1 MNAII
6 LILFALALI
15 FIPIYITRNKKE
27 PATPSP
33 ASQPQ
38 QPQRK
43 PLTDAE
49 REAIRQAD
57 EAFDLDTHIAIVNG
71 TYTGPLPDYDG
82 FYWSNIYPDL
92 YHTKI
97 AGINFRCGIR
107 NLAGMYFDALLVAEP
122 KNKHDPNAIKIIHAE
137 DRRHLGYIPADETD
151 DVRVWVNNTLPY
163 HCRAHIDE
171 FEDYDEEHE
180 RDITRLYGCINIAKN
195 QPKETPSKSQL

>member
-1 MNAII
+1 MDAII
-6 LILFALALI
+6 FIILVAFALI
-15 FIPIYITRNKKE
+15 FIPIYITMNKKE
-27 PATPSP
+27 LAQPS
-33 ASQPQ
+33 Q
-38 QPQRK
+38 QQSPQRL

-71 TYTGPLPDYDG
+71 TYTGPLPEYDG

-97 AGINFRCGIR
+97 AGINFRRGIR

-122 KNKHDPNAIKIIHAE
+122 KNKYDPNAIKIIHAE
-137 DRRHLGYIPADETD
+137 DHRHLGYIPADETA
-151 DVRVWVNNTLPY
+151 DVRAWVNNTLPY
-163 HCRAHIDE
+163 PCHAHIDE

-195 QPKETPSKSQL
+195 QPKETPSISQL

>member
-6 LILFALALI
+6 LILLIALALI
-15 FIPIYITRNKKE
+15 FIPIYLTRNKKE

-33 ASQPQ
+33 APQPK

-49 REAIRQAD
+49 REAIRQSD
-57 EAFDLDTHIAIVNG
+57 ESFDLDTHIAIVNG
-71 TYTGPLPDYDG
+71 TYTGPLPEYDG

-97 AGINFRCGIR
+97 AGINFRRGIR
-107 NLAGMYFDALLVAEP
+107 NLAGMYFNALLVAEP
-122 KNKHDPNAIKIIHAE
+122 KNKYDPNAIKIIHAE

-151 DVRVWVNNTLPY
+151 DVRAWINNTLPY
-163 HCRAHIDE
+163 PCRAFIDE
-171 FEDYDEEHE
+171 FEDYDENRE
-180 RDITRLYGCINIAKN
+180 RDVTRLYGTINIKR
-195 QPKETPSKSQL
+195 PKETPSKS

>member
-6 LILFALALI
+6 IIILFAAALI
-15 FIPIYITRNKKE
+15 AVPVWLTKKKE
-27 PATPSP
+27 PMKTSP
-33 ASQPQ
+33 APQ
-38 QPQRK
+38 QPRQQSRA

-97 AGINFRCGIR
+97 AGINFRRGIR

-122 KNKHDPNAIKIIHAE
+122 KNKFDPNAIKIIHAE
-137 DRRHLGYIPADETD
+137 DHRHLGYIPADETD
-151 DVRVWVNNTLPY
+151 SVRAWINNTLPY
-163 HCRAHIDE
+163 PCRAYIDE
-171 FEDYDEEHE
+171 FEEYDENRE
-180 RDITRLYGCINIAKN
+180 RDVTRLYGTINIKR
-195 QPKETPSKSQL
+195 PKETPSKS